1 MRNDIIVDVC
11 INIFVT
17 MCLGCVAIRSTC
29 VRNVYRRV
37 TLFLH
42 QLFMYASAS
51 AKMSCTLTCRVCR
64 ITGGAIMKNGSGY
77 DAFKTLGGLSIERSA
92 YILVIG
98 GLSIKRSAYILVIGG
113 LSIERSAYIL
123 VIALGP
129 YATCCPRPTWCSAHM
144 LVITLRPHVSYYAP
158 PTC

>member
-1 MRNDIIVDVC
+1 
-11 INIFVT
+11 
-17 MCLGCVAIRSTC
+17 
-29 VRNVYRRV
+29 
-37 TLFLH
+37 
-42 QLFMYASAS
+42 
-51 AKMSCTLTCRVCR
+51 
-64 ITGGAIMKNGSGY
+64 MKNGSGY

-98 GLSIKRSAYILVIGG
+98 GLSIERSAYILVIGGLSIERSAYILVFGGLSIERSAYILVFGG

-144 LVITLRPHVSYYAP
+144 LLSAFSPHCARLTY
-158 PTC
+158 